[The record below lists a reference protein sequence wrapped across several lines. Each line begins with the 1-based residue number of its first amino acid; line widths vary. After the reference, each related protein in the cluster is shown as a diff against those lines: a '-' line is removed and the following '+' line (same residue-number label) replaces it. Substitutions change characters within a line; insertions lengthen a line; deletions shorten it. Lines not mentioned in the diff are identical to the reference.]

1 MLSKKERLS
10 REMFN
15 RFFVSGKRFSTDS
28 LNLVYTPRP
37 TLHAAIVISKKVAKK
52 AVARNK
58 LRRQLYALVRE
69 VMAHGVWIIVVRKT
83 AKIPSRATLKGE
95 LLQIYTKLTQH

>member
-10 REMFN
+10 RETFN
-15 RFFVSGKRFSTDS
+15 RFFVSGKRFNTDS
-28 LNLVYTPRP
+28 LTLVYTPHP
-37 TLHAAIVISKKVAKK
+37 TLHVAIVISKKVAKK

-69 VMAHGVWIIVVRKT
+69 IMVHSVWIIVVRKT
-83 AKIPSRATLKGE
+83 AKIPSRATLKDE
-95 LLQIYTKLTQH
+95 LLQVHTKLTQH